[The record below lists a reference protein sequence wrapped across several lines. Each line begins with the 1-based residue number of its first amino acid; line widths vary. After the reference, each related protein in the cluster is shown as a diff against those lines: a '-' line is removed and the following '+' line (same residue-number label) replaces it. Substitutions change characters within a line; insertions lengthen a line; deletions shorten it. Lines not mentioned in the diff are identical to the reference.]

1 MKKFVALDHIKDF
14 NLIKKSLD
22 TPFTK
27 AELQTQLKK
36 AGIPANTVFFATL
49 VKYKVLKRISRSH
62 YIFSNND
69 PIYFKL
75 LENAYK
81 DYSQRLNKYM
91 DTYRENKAK
100 KSQEVQ
106 DAVQLLKSLG
116 YEIYALVGELYSK
129 L

>member
-27 AELQTQLKK
+27 AELQIQLKK

-106 DAVQLLKSLG
+106 DAISLLKSLG
-116 YEIYALVGELYSK
+116 YEIYAPVGELYSK

>member
-1 MKKFVALDHIKDF
+1 MKKFVALEHIKDF

-106 DAVQLLKSLG
+106 NAIKLLKSLG
-116 YEIYALVGELYSK
+116 YEIYAPVGELYSK

>member
-75 LENAYK
+75 LENAYN
-81 DYSQRLNKYM
+81 DYSKRLNKYM

-106 DAVQLLKSLG
+106 DAISLLKSLG
-116 YEIYALVGELYSK
+116 YEIYAPVGELYSK

>member
-1 MKKFVALDHIKDF
+1 MKKFVAIDHIKDF
-14 NLIKKSLD
+14 NLIKKSLN

-36 AGIPANTVFFATL
+36 AGIPANTVFFTTL
-49 VKYKVLKRISRSH
+49 VKYRVLKRISRSQ

-81 DYSQRLNKYM
+81 DYSDRLNKYM

-116 YEIYALVGELYSK
+116 YEIYAPVGELYSK

>member
-1 MKKFVALDHIKDF
+1 MKKFVAIDHIKDF

-116 YEIYALVGELYSK
+116 YEIYAPVGELYSK

>member
-14 NLIKKSLD
+14 NLIKKSLN

-36 AGIPANTVFFATL
+36 VGIPANAVFFATL
-49 VKYKVLKRISRSH
+49 VKYKVLKRISRSQF
-62 YIFSNND
+62 IFSNND

-81 DYSQRLNKYM
+81 DYSGRLNKYM

-106 DAVQLLKSLG
+106 DAIQLLKNLG
-116 YEIYALVGELYSK
+116 YEIYAPEGELYSK

>member
-116 YEIYALVGELYSK
+116 YEIYAPVGELYSK